1 MYQWRDMMAGGGAVA
16 MPRGFVR
23 VAPFGARKRVRFSL
37 VVDLA
42 AEPLSVTWWRGAATL
57 GLLCA
62 SAGVLA
68 PTFEPLSGATSER
81 PSEAA
86 AREYR
91 DIGVAP
97 LTSGGRSGGR
107 MVASDRVEPLLIAP
121 ERAQVELDARL
132 SDGDRIEALLM
143 RIGAVPGDA
152 MTVGRMVHAA
162 APRGLDGGTAS
173 ARTHCDL
180 AASADQITTT
190 ALADFNCSSMT
201 SE

>member
-1 MYQWRDMMAGGGAVA
+1 MWQRPREVQAAIGGNRFLTMKVERGGKETCVYQWRDMMAGGGAVA

-23 VAPFGARKRVRFSL
+23 VAPFGARKRARFSL

-42 AEPLSVTWWRGAATL
+42 AEPLSARWWRGAATL

-81 PSEAA
+81 PSEAS

-97 LTSGGRSGGR
+97 LASGGRSGGR
-107 MVASDRVEPLLIAP
+107 MVASEPRAP
-121 ERAQVELDARL
+121 HVHGLCQSMELARPD
-132 SDGDRIEALLM
+132 SA
-143 RIGAVPGDA
+143 
-152 MTVGRMVHAA
+152 T
-162 APRGLDGGTAS
+162 RG
-173 ARTHCDL
+173 
-180 AASADQITTT
+180 
-190 ALADFNCSSMT
+190 
-201 SE
+201 